1 VLARR
6 RNPWRPWF
14 DKVFGLVVRA
24 NNEAEARALA
34 QARAGNEGLGIYREF
49 GFGEEEIALGVWLDP
64 DYTACEALA
73 HDGPPGVILVDRREA

>member
-1 VLARR
+1 VRVSIPLSKPSEQGRR
-6 RNPWRPWF
+6 SS
-14 DKVFGLVVRA
+14 FGVEDELVCR
-24 NNEAEARALA
+24 LA

-73 HDGPPGVILVDRREA
+73 HGGPPGVILVDRREA